1 MKIPFNKP
9 YLSGKEIENVTSAAL
24 WGHISGN
31 GVYTQK
37 CHGFFE
43 EKYGFRKCFLT
54 TSCTDAFEMA
64 VMLMDLQK
72 GDEVIMPSFTFV
84 STANPFLLTGA
95 KIVFADSMLSHP
107 NIDLDKVEEL
117 ITEKTRVLVVMHY
130 GGVAVDMDKALE
142 LAKKHNLIL
151 LEDVAHAIDSFY
163 KEKPLG
169 SFGDFA
175 AFSFHET
182 KNISAGE
189 GGLLAINNK
198 KYIERADIIWEK
210 GTNRAAFSRGEVNKY
225 EWVDIGASFP
235 PSDIIAAVL
244 FAQLESIE
252 DIQRKRVSI
261 WERYYN
267 ALKHLEDKG
276 LVKLPRLPEYA
287 TNNGHLFY
295 LQTDDQEQRDEMLD
309 FLNNNEVHA
318 VFHFIPLH
326 SSPFYA
332 AKHDGR
338 ELANADRFSNTIL
351 RLPFFYELPLEVVDI
366 ICEQVEK
373 FYFS

>member
-261 WERYYN
+261 WERYYS

>member
-261 WERYYN
+261 WERYYS

-295 LQTDDQEQRDEMLD
+295 LQTDDR
-309 FLNNNEVHA
+309 
-318 VFHFIPLH
+318 
-326 SSPFYA
+326 S
-332 AKHDGR
+332 
-338 ELANADRFSNTIL
+338 
-351 RLPFFYELPLEVVDI
+351 
-366 ICEQVEK
+366 
-373 FYFS
+373 

>member
-252 DIQRKRVSI
+252 DIQRTRVSI
-261 WERYYN
+261 WERYYS

-276 LVKLPRLPEYA
+276 LVKLPRLPEYT

>member
-252 DIQRKRVSI
+252 DIQRTRVSI
-261 WERYYN
+261 WERYYS

>member
-9 YLSGKEIENVTSAAL
+9 YLSGKEIENVTNAAL

-261 WERYYN
+261 WERYYS